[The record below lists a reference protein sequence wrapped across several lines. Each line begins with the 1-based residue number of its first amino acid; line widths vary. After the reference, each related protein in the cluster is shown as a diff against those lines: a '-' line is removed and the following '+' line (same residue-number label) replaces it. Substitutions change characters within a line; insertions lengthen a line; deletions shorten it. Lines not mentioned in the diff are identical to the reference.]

1 LENVRRLAPSLL
13 ALLLA
18 WAAVTALLLLVK
30 DWRPTREL
38 WVVMLWGGWLLPIAW
53 FGMVVPAVLLA
64 PRSRPRW
71 WPPLFA
77 ALGTV
82 AGAAFTYAVLRLT
95 FDVDPAPGTGIA
107 YGPLLA
113 AGAATGLLTAL
124 FHLRLE
130 PREELRDQ
138 NRSLRRGAD

>member
-1 LENVRRLAPSLL
+1 MRRLAPSLL

-30 DWRPTREL
+30 EWHPTRDL
-38 WVVMLWGGWLLPIAW
+38 WVAMLWGGWLLPVAW
-53 FGMVVPAVLLA
+53 FGIVVPTVLLA

-77 ALGTV
+77 GLGAV
-82 AGAAFTYAVLRLT
+82 AGAAFTYAVLKLT
-95 FDVDPAPGTGIA
+95 LDIDLSPASDS
-107 YGPLLA
+107 GPLLA

-124 FHLRLE
+124 FHLRLD
-130 PREELRDQ
+130 PQDPQARNRD
-138 NRSLRRGAD
+138 RAHEGRG